1 MKDEIINALLL
12 SRVCDE
18 ASDRINMSIRGE
30 KRDRNIVYYR
40 FAITVLFRD
49 DYRMTYEAIGSEMGK
64 HHATVINSYK
74 KGKEFTELKYNDF
87 IKICEE
93 VKSITSYCEI
103 TMGMSHK
110 KVDFIVDQMY
120 NMLEQK
126 LIESD
131 ISKTGVKIA
140 IYNLIRKI
148 KENIL

>member
-1 MKDEIINALLL
+1 
-12 SRVCDE
+12 
-18 ASDRINMSIRGE
+18 
-30 KRDRNIVYYR
+30 
-40 FAITVLFRD
+40 
-49 DYRMTYEAIGSEMGK
+49 MGK